1 MIIGLTGGI
10 GSGKSAAGNIFRRHG
25 ITVIDADQAS
35 REVFEKD
42 PIAKSD
48 AIDLL
53 GEDIVQ
59 SDGSLSREKIRDLVF
74 NDYDLKSNLEK
85 IVHPAVRKVISNEI
99 QKSKSIYTIIEVPLI
114 FETDSA
120 TNYQRILV
128 IDCKP
133 EISINRAATRDN
145 VSDTE
150 IKKIMLSQCSR
161 NERLSIANDV
171 ITNNDSLQDLERKI
185 SKIHNFYLE
194 LCNE

>member
-25 ITVIDADQAS
+25 IKVIDADQAS

-99 QKSKSIYTIIEVPLI
+99 KKSKSIYTIIEVPLI

>member
-1 MIIGLTGGI
+1 LIIGLTGGI

-25 ITVIDADQAS
+25 INVIDADKAS

-42 PIAKSD
+42 SVAKSD

>member
-25 ITVIDADQAS
+25 INVIDADQAS

-53 GEDIVQ
+53 GKDIVQ
-59 SDGSLSREKIRDLVF
+59 SDGNLSREKIRDLVF

-99 QKSKSIYTIIEVPLI
+99 KKSKSIYTIIEVPLI

>member
-1 MIIGLTGGI
+1 LIIGLTGGI
-10 GSGKSAAGNIFRRHG
+10 GSGKSAAGNIFRQHG

-42 PIAKSD
+42 PTAKSD

-53 GEDIVQ
+53 GEEVVQ
-59 SDGSLSREKIRDLVF
+59 SDGTLSREKIRNLVF

-85 IVHPAVRKVISNEI
+85 IVHPAVRKVISSEI
-99 QKSKSIYTIIEVPLI
+99 QKSESIYTIIEVPLI

-120 TNYQRILV
+120 SNYQRILV

-133 EISINRAATRDN
+133 EISLNRAASRDN
-145 VSDTE
+145 VPDAQ

-171 ITNNDSLQDLERKI
+171 ITNNDSLENLEGKI
-185 SKIHNFYLE
+185 STIHNFYLE

>member
-25 ITVIDADQAS
+25 INVIDADQAS

-59 SDGSLSREKIRDLVF
+59 SDGNLSREKIRDLVF

-133 EISINRAATRDN
+133 EISINRAATRDK

>member
-10 GSGKSAAGNIFRRHG
+10 GSGKSAAGNIFRWHG

-53 GEDIVQ
+53 GEEIVKN
-59 SDGSLSREKIRDLVF
+59 DGTLSRKKIRHLVF

-85 IVHPAVRKVISNEI
+85 IIHPAVRKMISNEI
-99 QKSKSIYTIIEVPLI
+99 QKSESIYSIIEVPLI

-120 TNYQRILV
+120 SNYERVLV

-133 EISINRAATRDN
+133 EISLNRAASRDN
-145 VSDTE
+145 VSDIE
-150 IKKIMLSQCSR
+150 IKKIMHSQCSR

-171 ITNNDSLQDLERKI
+171 ITNNDSLEDLEGKI
-185 SKIHNFYLE
+185 STIHNFYLE

>member
-10 GSGKSAAGNIFRRHG
+10 GSGKSAAGNIFRQHG

-53 GEDIVQ
+53 GKDIVQ
-59 SDGSLSREKIRDLVF
+59 SDGNLSREKIRDLVF

-99 QKSKSIYTIIEVPLI
+99 KKSKSIYTIIEVPLI

-171 ITNNDSLQDLERKI
+171 ITNNDSLEDLEGKI
-185 SKIHNFYLE
+185 STIHNFYLE

>member
-10 GSGKSAAGNIFRRHG
+10 GSGKSAAGNIFRQHG

-53 GEDIVQ
+53 GEEVVQ

-99 QKSKSIYTIIEVPLI
+99 QKSESILLSFNLISWRESPLTVSQIIKRSFLLSTKSLSTAFIFFTLI
-114 FETDSA
+114 LYIVE
-120 TNYQRILV
+120 LV
-128 IDCKP
+128 
-133 EISINRAATRDN
+133 
-145 VSDTE
+145 
-150 IKKIMLSQCSR
+150 
-161 NERLSIANDV
+161 
-171 ITNNDSLQDLERKI
+171 SLDL
-185 SKIHNFYLE
+185 
-194 LCNE
+194 

>member
-1 MIIGLTGGI
+1 LIIGLTGGI
-10 GSGKSAAGNIFRRHG
+10 GSGKSAAGNIFRQHG

-42 PIAKSD
+42 PKAKSD

-53 GEDIVQ
+53 GAEVVQ

-99 QKSKSIYTIIEVPLI
+99 QKSESIYTIIEVPLI

-120 TNYQRILV
+120 SNYQRILV

-133 EISINRAATRDN
+133 EIALNRAASRDN
-145 VSDTE
+145 VPDTE

-171 ITNNDSLQDLERKI
+171 ITNNDSLQDLEGKI
-185 SKIHNFYLE
+185 STIHNFYLE

>member
-10 GSGKSAAGNIFRRHG
+10 GSGKSAAGNIFRQHG
-25 ITVIDADQAS
+25 IAVIDADQAS

-42 PIAKSD
+42 SIAKSD

-53 GEDIVQ
+53 GEEIVQ

-85 IVHPAVRKVISNEI
+85 IVHPAVRKVIGNEI
-99 QKSKSIYTIIEVPLI
+99 QKSESVYTIIEVPLI
-114 FETDSA
+114 FETSSA
-120 TNYQRILV
+120 SNYQRILV

-133 EISINRAATRDN
+133 EISLNRAATRDN
-145 VSDTE
+145 VPEAE
-150 IKKIMLSQCSR
+150 IKKIMRTQCSR

-171 ITNNDSLQDLERKI
+171 ITNNDSLEDLEGKV
-185 SKIHNFYLE
+185 STIHNFYLE

>member
-25 ITVIDADQAS
+25 INVIDADQAS

-42 PIAKSD
+42 PVAKSD

-99 QKSKSIYTIIEVPLI
+99 KKSKSIYTIIEVPLI

>member
-10 GSGKSAAGNIFRRHG
+10 GSGKSAAGNIFRQHE

-74 NDYDLKSNLEK
+74 NDYDLKNNLEK

-133 EISINRAATRDN
+133 EIALNRAASRDN
-145 VSDTE
+145 VPDTE

-171 ITNNDSLQDLERKI
+171 ITNNDSQQDLEGKI
-185 SKIHNFYLE
+185 STIHNFYLE